1 MLIILQ
7 LLAYWQTRRSSVELD
22 ALCAILL
29 PVIRES
35 HGEIESLLERIS
47 TKYGDSLASPSKR
60 NPNCVVKML
69 QWHLLERDIAG
80 NSSKKHRLD
89 LACSKPSFP
98 VGVRTFFFWNI
109 IRLIRLN

>member
-69 QWHLLERDIAG
+69 QWHLLERDRIA
-80 NSSKKHRLD
+80 RLQEILPRNID
-89 LACSKPSFP
+89 LILLVQSQAS
-98 VGVRTFFFWNI
+98 
-109 IRLIRLN
+109 L